1 MHIVLRIWW
10 CSKMTHNARWNYQDV
25 PWSAQQPHGRPFF
38 QVLRSPG
45 LQNAPNTWP
54 AMAKQAGLTVLQV
67 LLLVEE
73 LDGTGFQ
80 VNNLAVRRLWRLGM
94 IWNSIREY
102 WTQQNPDHDIR
113 MWRYKLPKKTC
124 SRTPNL
130 SQPLLISATCL
141 ALFWASFF
149 HTPSHA
155 TFRSSYTWHTMSYH
169 LGLVHQPGHNW
180 GWPTKII
187 KTSVVWGIL
196 KTTLIHKIPPP
207 KKKNT
212 ISRFIFDS
220 HSVFSFAFLVAILM
234 YSIINVHERVGHLYR
249 NQWPKL
255 VQSFFYLSLSL
266 SLSLLSLPQLFF

>member
-1 MHIVLRIWW
+1 MLPWNLAYLGIKVRTGATAISHKYLSTLNRCMTTIQID
-10 CSKMTHNARWNYQDV
+10 CSFCMFLHSISMDCIICRTYAHRPSAFGDV
-25 PWSAQQPHGRPFF
+25 PRWLTTHAGTTKMCPG
-38 QVLRSPG
+38 LRSNRTVVHFFKFCVHQGSKTLQTYG
-45 LQNAPNTWP
+45 LPWQN
-54 AMAKQAGLTVLQV
+54 KQASQYYKLHPKV
-67 LLLVEE
+67 LLLVE

-113 MWRYKLPKKTC
+113 MWRYKSPKKTC

-141 ALFWASFF
+141 ALFLASFF

-187 KTSVVWGIL
+187 KTSVVWGML
-196 KTTLIHKIPPP
+196 KTTLIHRIPPQ
-207 KKKNT
+207 KK
-212 ISRFIFDS
+212 I
-220 HSVFSFAFLVAILM
+220 
-234 YSIINVHERVGHLYR
+234 
-249 NQWPKL
+249 Q
-255 VQSFFYLSLSL
+255 
-266 SLSLLSLPQLFF
+266 